1 MKLLIG
7 IAAAV
12 IAISVQTARA
22 ETYHIQSESNGPG
35 NGRTVRIERIDNGK
49 PAPQMSR
56 TYIRDSNGNLRDPVT
71 GWPKGRN
78 Y

>member
-1 MKLLIG
+1 MKLVIG
-7 IAAAV
+7 ITAAIVMATG
-12 IAISVQTARA
+12 AAHADSYT
-22 ETYHIQSESNGPG
+22 
-35 NGRTVRIERIDNGK
+35 IERSGPANARTITITPNYTNGGK

-56 TYIRDSNGNLRDPVT
+56 TYIQDSNGNLRDPVT

>member
-7 IAAAV
+7 IAAAAV
-12 IAISVQTARA
+12 MSISVQTAHA
-22 ETYHIQSESNGPG
+22 EKFHISRESDGEG
-35 NGRTVRIERIDNGK
+35 GRVVRIQRMDTGK
-49 PAPQMSR
+49 PAPQPTQ
-56 TYIRDSNGNLRDPVT
+56 TYIQDSNGNLRDPVT